1 MDTGAP
7 TDTSRNPDEVLKTL
21 LTQFLMK
28 VVTGAPAYMRTIR
41 MGCATFDVYGKPL
54 LFVMPGRSVFE
65 KSLSDSLISVGRL
78 LETEFK
84 VVLGVPSDVTHDRFD
99 LVSFTFYGGTHD
111 YHTPGV

>member
-1 MDTGAP
+1 
-7 TDTSRNPDEVLKTL
+7 
-21 LTQFLMK
+21 
-28 VVTGAPAYMRTIR
+28 MRAFR

-78 LETEFK
+78 LEAGFK
-84 VVLGVPSDVTHDRFD
+84 VVFRIPSDVTHDRFD

-111 YHTPGV
+111 YHGPTDGLS